1 MTKLCFFSTS
11 KWKEFQ
17 FGLDATPLY
26 TPRQH
31 PVFPL
36 LYWTNISF
44 SVIDRPYLFDDWCC
58 EFLSHH
64 QVVHERHF
72 WMFLFGDR
80 FFFRPQRVGLYKNF
94 QTWRSIHTH
103 MSLLTIHQ
111 RHLFDFPRYRCLSF
125 SRPSLYVTSMEFIWN
140 SILPKNEYRTNGL
153 SHTIEKVANSN
164 RWNFQSKQDWIFH
177 YNYWREINTL
187 AINIVCC
194 EIWYFLIY

>member
-94 QTWRSIHTH
+94 QTWRRFTPTCRCSQYIRGT
-103 MSLLTIHQ
+103 SLISHATAAC
-111 RHLFDFPRYRCLSF
+111 LFLGPVYMLLR
-125 SRPSLYVTSMEFIWN
+125 WN
-140 SILPKNEYRTNGL
+140 SFETLFYQRT
-153 SHTIEKVANSN
+153 SIEQMDCVTQLKKSPIPTDEISN
-164 RWNFQSKQDWIFH
+164 PNRTEFSTTTTDVK
-177 YNYWREINTL
+177 
-187 AINIVCC
+187 
-194 EIWYFLIY
+194 